1 MLVVVQVL
9 GMSGEDEMVASF
21 LSGELTS
28 RRFGPNLR
36 SHLAAG
42 GQAER
47 LLTHPDLSDAGANF
61 ARRAL
66 LAATRGYGENR
77 DLFENFP
84 GRVTWIRALLSADE
98 ASGVRYLDY
107 SYWVEL
113 SGGSRRP
120 ADAAARIKAGRR
132 AFDVPN
138 EPFVDAAHVLNRGE
152 RFPPLI
158 FVGERQDALVCL
170 EGNLRL
176 TAYALAGFPTEVEC
190 LIGTAPA
197 MGRWA
202 CWQPMW
208 SSWARP
214 WPASSSSVHPP
225 RCGRGGWAEWENLE
239 EAPGHRADPGARTMS
254 SPTTRWDTANC
265 RRGRCAGGS

>member
-1 MLVVVQVL
+1 MLTVVQVL
-9 GMSGEDEMVASF
+9 GMSSEDEMVACF
-21 LSGELTS
+21 LNGELSS
-28 RRFGPNLR
+28 RRFGQNLR
-36 SHLAAG
+36 SHLAAA

-84 GRVTWIRALLSADE
+84 TQVAWTRALLSADE
-98 ASGVRYLDY
+98 AAGVRYLDY

-120 ADAAARIKAGRR
+120 TDAAARIRAGLR

-138 EPFVDAAHVLNRGE
+138 EPFVDSARAFIGGE

-158 FVGERQDALVCL
+158 LVGERRDNLVCL
-170 EGNLRL
+170 EGHLRL
-176 TAYALAGFPTEVEC
+176 TAYALVGFPTDVEC
-190 LIGTAPA
+190 LIGTASA

-202 CWQPMW
+202 K
-208 SSWARP
+208 
-214 WPASSSSVHPP
+214 
-225 RCGRGGWAEWENLE
+225 
-239 EAPGHRADPGARTMS
+239 
-254 SPTTRWDTANC
+254 
-265 RRGRCAGGS
+265 